1 MAAVKSRYARALA
14 DVVFEKKLIPGRVRE
29 QLRSM
34 VDTLNGSIEL
44 RRVWEN
50 PSVPAEQKTKLLDA
64 ISAKITVEPVVR
76 NFVAVLIRHQR
87 IGMLGPIV
95 EQFESEVNVRLG
107 IAEAE
112 ITSART
118 LTPDERQAMENQIA
132 RMTGKQVRAKYA
144 TNGALLGG
152 AVVRVGSTV
161 YDGSVRGQINRIRE
175 VLTNE

>member
-1 MAAVKSRYARALA
+1 MAAVKSRYARALV
-14 DVVFEKKLIPGRVRE
+14 DVVFDKKMVPGRVRE
-29 QLRSM
+29 QLQS
-34 VDTLNGSIEL
+34 VLDTLNNSIEL

-50 PSVPAEQKTKLLDA
+50 PSVPTEQKTRLLDA
-64 ISAKITVEPVVR
+64 IGAQLGLDAIVR
-76 NFVAVLIRHQR
+76 NFIAVLIRHQR
-87 IGMLGPIV
+87 IGMLGQIV
-95 EQFESEVNVRLG
+95 DQFESEINTRLG

-112 ITSART
+112 ITSARQLGT
-118 LTPDERQAMENQIA
+118 EEREAMESQIA

-161 YDGSVRGQINRIRE
+161 YDGSVRGQIDKLKE